1 MNFQIRGEF
10 VNIFNRTLM
19 PNPTTTSPQNAPTK
33 NGQGIYT
40 GGFGVIA
47 AYATPGTAT
56 AAANPPT
63 AVSSGIGSP
72 LLTGRSGTLI
82 ARFTF

>member
-1 MNFQIRGEF
+1 MNFQIRAEF

-19 PNPTTTSPQNAPTK
+19 PAPSTTGPQNPPVK
-33 NGQGIYT
+33 NNLGIYT
-40 GGFGVIA
+40 SGFGVVN

-56 AAANPPT
+56 SAATIPT
-63 AVSSGIGSP
+63 TVTSGLGEP
-72 LLTGRSGTLI
+72 LLTGRTGTLI